1 MQEFADRLARYFVPT
16 VSALS
21 VVTFV
26 AWYGALAAGAVPD
39 AWVRDR
45 TSAIAGAVGQD
56 GELTSAAGALFAFQ
70 FALAVW
76 VRACLLRASSSRT
89 SEVYISLSSS
99 PLLSRSLALS
109 SSVVMQVSACPCA
122 LGLAS
127 PTAILVATGE

>member
-76 VRACLLRASSSRT
+76 VRACLLRASSSRI
-89 SEVYISLSSS
+89 YISLVLTPALSLSLL
-99 PLLSRSLALS
+99 PLLCR
-109 SSVVMQVSACPCA
+109 
-122 LGLAS
+122 
-127 PTAILVATGE
+127 

>member
-76 VRACLLRASSSRT
+76 VRALRAFFVPLPL
-89 SEVYISLSSS
+89 VYISLVLTPALSLSLL
-99 PLLSRSLALS
+99 PLLCR
-109 SSVVMQVSACPCA
+109 
-122 LGLAS
+122 
-127 PTAILVATGE
+127 

>member
-76 VRACLLRASSSRT
+76 VRACLLRASSSRLYT
-89 SEVYISLSSS
+89 SLSVF
-99 PLLSRSLALS
+99 LT
-109 SSVVMQVSACPCA
+109 
-122 LGLAS
+122 LAS
-127 PTAILVATGE
+127 PASLSLYCYVGERVSVRSGSRQPHRHPRGHR